1 MEKERDMR
9 REIAGARS
17 VPGLATVAAAALIV
31 GLAGCGSSS
40 GGSGA
45 SGGSSSSAPTGST
58 SQAAAGSGALAKS
71 HLRVLTKLKR
81 AQMCGVLTTATATRI
96 LGATPGKPL
105 YTSQQ
110 GLGTACEWIKKGA
123 SATSP
128 DELYVGVPMIVDWA
142 GEQAKDKP
150 LHAKSVKIAGRAAL
164 TIAPHPRV
172 PWAQVSVAL
181 GGAHDP
187 VAEFRAPTM
196 TGAMA
201 LARDATPHLIAMG

>member
-17 VPGLATVAAAALIV
+17 VPGLATAAAAALIV

-45 SGGSSSSAPTGST
+45 SGGSSSAPTGST

-81 AQMCGVLTTATATRI
+81 AQMCGVLTTTTATRI
-96 LGATPGKPL
+96 LGATPARPL
-105 YTSQQ
+105 YTSQK
-110 GLGTACEWIKKGA
+110 GLATACEWIKKNA
-123 SATSP
+123 SPTSP
-128 DELYVGVPMIVDWA
+128 DELYVGVPMTVDWA
-142 GEQAKDKP
+142 GEQAKDKA
-150 LHAKSVKIAGRAAL
+150 LHAKSAKVAGHQAL
-164 TIAPHPRV
+164 TITPQKRL
-172 PWAQVSVAL
+172 PWAQVNVAL

-187 VAEFRAPTM
+187 VVEYRAPTL
-196 TGAMA
+196 AKA
-201 LARDATPHLIAMG
+201 LALAKDATPHLIAMG